1 MVSFKSILKLSFPIM
16 VGSAVQNIINLTDTF
31 FLGRVENEDLKVE
44 YLGAIGLAGVFYLLI
59 TTIGYSFTKAGQIMI
74 ARRVGEDAKSDVG
87 TITHAMGAFALLLS
101 LVMFAFMKFFGA
113 SFFSMIVTDKG
124 ILKACIEYLDYR
136 SYGVFFSYMGVVV
149 LSLYTGIARTTVI
162 IYNALVMGLANVV
175 LNYGLVFGN
184 LGMPEMG
191 IGGAA
196 LASTISEFL
205 AFMVF
210 IIYLFFDKKMHQYA
224 IFKMPQVDIK
234 IITAQIKLSIPMILQ
249 TFASLGSWFI
259 FFALIE
265 QLGRNELAISNI
277 IRTVYMLYM
286 IPAWGFSSGI
296 NTIVSNLIGKNK
308 LQEVWPAI
316 NKTAILCFAVTM
328 VLCVFLLL
336 FPEKILMIGTDKP
349 ELLEASK
356 RLIWVLILILSLY
369 SFSIIYFNGLVGT
382 GATKEAL
389 YIQVSCVIL
398 YIIYVYVVVGY
409 LKSSLE
415 ISWLAETIYM
425 SSSMVVSIWYLK
437 SNKWKKLSI

>member
-425 SSSMVVSIWYLK
+425 SSSMAVSIWYLK

>member
-1 MVSFKSILKLSFPIM
+1 M

-74 ARRVGEDAKSDVG
+74 ARRVGEGAKNDVG
-87 TITHAMGAFALLLS
+87 IITHAMGAFALLLS
-101 LVMFAFMKFFGA
+101 FIMFAFMKFFGA
-113 SFFSMIVTDKG
+113 SFFSMFVTDKG

-136 SYGVFFSYMGVVV
+136 SYGVFFSYMGVVI

-191 IGGAA
+191 IAGAA
-196 LASTISEFL
+196 LASTISELL

-210 IIYLFFDKKMHQYA
+210 AIYLFFDKRIHQFA
-224 IFKMPQVDIK
+224 IFKTPQVDVK

-265 QLGRNELAISNI
+265 QLGKNELAISNI
-277 IRTVYMLYM
+277 IRTVYMLFM

-308 LQEVWPAI
+308 LQEVWQAI

-328 VLCVFLLL
+328 SLCIFLVL

-398 YIIYVYVVVGY
+398 YIIYVYIVVGY

-425 SSSMVVSIWYLK
+425 SSSMVVSIWYLR
-437 SNKWKKLSI
+437 SNKWRKLSI